1 MARIWIR
8 VCANCGNK
16 QATQPVPLYKD
27 NSWMHIA
34 CGKCGNTNSL
44 TTGSWKEDN
53 THEQGWEQ

>member
-8 VCANCGNK
+8 SCINCGNK

-27 NSWMHIA
+27 NAWMHIA
-34 CGKCGNTNSL
+34 CGKCGNINSL
-44 TTGSWKEDN
+44 TKGNWQKDN